1 MGVNYKEEYRKY
13 IITINSFMFLVIVAI
28 LASLVIEYGFFV
40 SQRVKNIIFLFD
52 LFVLLSFILEN
63 TIKFFIAT
71 DKLLFIKRHWPDW
84 MWMAFLTLFL

>member
-40 SQRVKNIIFLFD
+40 SQRVKDIIFLFD
-52 LFVLLSFILEN
+52 LFVLFAFIIEN
-63 TIKFFIAT
+63 IIKFFIAT
-71 DKLLFIKRHWPDW
+71 DELLFIRFRGGLQGNRP
-84 MWMAFLTLFL
+84 

>member
-40 SQRVKNIIFLFD
+40 SQRVKDIIFLFD
-52 LFVLLSFILEN
+52 LFVLFAFIIEN
-63 TIKFFIAT
+63 IIKFFIAT
-71 DKLLFIKRHWPDW
+71 DKLLFIRFRGGLQGNRP
-84 MWMAFLTLFL
+84 